1 MARKPMVTRTVK
13 ITHVLAQVA
22 DLENNT
28 IVAVYFDVPRVWH
41 REDKLL
47 AFMKAKRD
55 TEYYKILNIV
65 DTQVFTKKIGMTEE
79 EFLSHAYEVE

>member
-1 MARKPMVTRTVK
+1 MARKPMVTRTAK

-22 DLENNT
+22 DLEKGT
-28 IVAVYFDVPRVWH
+28 IETVYFDVARVWH

-47 AFMKAKRD
+47 AHMKAKWD
-55 TEYYKILNIV
+55 TESYKILNIV
-65 DTQVFTKKIGMTEE
+65 ETKVYTKKLGMTEE